1 MAGTGNILLKR
12 GITIPTDAAL
22 PRGMPATQLI
32 ASSPTANT
40 GGLAYVN
47 YPNRLWMGMDG
58 SQAPNA
64 DACTGNTQFNWSNVE
79 SGSGTAVAVG
89 IGQTISCAG
98 ADVTINNT
106 RPLWMGAE
114 IRALTALDDTTGTGS
129 KTILAADWS
138 NPSDFVLVTQKS
150 IHSYVSGL
158 TGGAAVDILVTAD
171 NATSVACFIPFV
183 ASSTNSQQQALLF
196 DPSTTPLTYI
206 PSTSTLT
213 ATTFVG
219 ASGTGGALVGL
230 DLAPTTTWSS
240 AAHTVGAK

>member
-58 SQAPNA
+58 SLAPNA
-64 DACTGNTQFNWSNVE
+64 DGCTGNTQFNWSHVE
-79 SGSGTAVAVG
+79 AGSGTAVAVG

-106 RPLWMGAE
+106 VRSGWVLKFELSRHLMILLVLAQRRSLRQIGA
-114 IRALTALDDTTGTGS
+114 
-129 KTILAADWS
+129 
-138 NPSDFVLVTQKS
+138 
-150 IHSYVSGL
+150 IHL
-158 TGGAAVDILVTAD
+158 IMFL
-171 NATSVACFIPFV
+171 
-183 ASSTNSQQQALLF
+183 
-196 DPSTTPLTYI
+196 
-206 PSTSTLT
+206 
-213 ATTFVG
+213 
-219 ASGTGGALVGL
+219 
-230 DLAPTTTWSS
+230 
-240 AAHTVGAK
+240 